1 MKASDNEFPSVLF
14 DEQGS
19 DPSTPASG
27 FWRLYTKAGG
37 LYLIDDAAA
46 VIGPFGAGGSAFSGA
61 RVNHSTT
68 QSRASNSALIF
79 DGEDYD
85 TDSYHTTG
93 GSNSRLT
100 IPTTGKYHV
109 GAFVKSSAGAAGN
122 YGAYFRVN
130 GSATDVAASFIYS
143 NDTTDKQINLS
154 ADYLFTAADYVE
166 ILVNHSGTITYAAA
180 CRFWIHRIN

>member
-1 MKASDNEFPSVLF
+1 VKASDNEFPSVLF
-14 DEQGS
+14 NEQGS

-61 RVNHSTT
+61 RVTHSTT

-79 DGEDYD
+79 DTEDYD
-85 TDSYHTTG
+85 TDAYHTTG

-100 IPTTGKYHV
+100 VPTTGKYHV
-109 GAFVKSSAGAAGN
+109 GAFGKTSAGAAGN
-122 YGAYFRVN
+122 YGLYVQKN
-130 GSATDVAASFIYS
+130 GSTDVGLADFRYS
-143 NDTTDKQINLS
+143 NDTTDKQINL
-154 ADYLFTAADYVE
+154 AGDIALTAGDYVE
-166 ILVNHSGTITYAAA
+166 VKVNHSGSITWAAVSQ
-180 CRFWIHRIN
+180 FWIHRIN